1 MKSVIIEL
9 KSFDYDKKPARK
21 KYDGLI
27 QLQDYIEAFK
37 KQESLKEIW
46 AFLVTDIDKE
56 FSHFLDRDGY
66 KPLFSTEY
74 PIYLK
79 YYESIN
85 SFIYVVSVQTLVA
98 DAEARNKVFI
108 DIVQKHNKLQ
118 KFLQTDTPSE
128 SDDTE
133 KLT

>member
-1 MKSVIIEL
+1 MMDLSSFKTIL
-9 KSFDYDKKPARK
+9 KP
-21 KYDGLI
+21 
-27 QLQDYIEAFK
+27 
-37 KQESLKEIW
+37 LKNRNHEIEIW